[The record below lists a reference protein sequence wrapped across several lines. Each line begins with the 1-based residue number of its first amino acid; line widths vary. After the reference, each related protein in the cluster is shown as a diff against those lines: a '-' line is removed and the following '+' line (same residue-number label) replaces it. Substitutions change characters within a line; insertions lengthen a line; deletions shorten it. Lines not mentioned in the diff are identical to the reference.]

1 MLSVLAWRV
10 PPAGSSLAPMSDA
23 KPSRALHIGL
33 WVVQVLLGLAFTMAG
48 IMKAT
53 QPLEALGAGM
63 PWVSRV
69 PGALVRFIGVSELLG
84 GLGLILPSATRI
96 LPVLTP
102 AAAGGLVVVMIL
114 AAGHH
119 AMYGEWAAIPINVVM
134 GGLAAFVLWGRL
146 RAAPI
151 APRGPA

>member
-1 MLSVLAWRV
+1 
-10 PPAGSSLAPMSDA
+10 MSTA
-23 KPSRALHIGL
+23 KPARGLHIAL
-33 WVVQVLLGLAFTMAG
+33 WVVQVLLGLSFLMAG
-48 IMKAT
+48 VMKTT
-53 QPLEALGAGM
+53 QPLEVLGAGM
-63 PWVSRV
+63 PWVSRM
-69 PGALVRFIGVSELLG
+69 PGAVVRFIGVSELLG
-84 GLGLILPSATRI
+84 GLGLILPAASRI

-134 GGLAAFVLWGRL
+134 GALAGFVLWGRL

-151 APRGPA
+151 APRGQA